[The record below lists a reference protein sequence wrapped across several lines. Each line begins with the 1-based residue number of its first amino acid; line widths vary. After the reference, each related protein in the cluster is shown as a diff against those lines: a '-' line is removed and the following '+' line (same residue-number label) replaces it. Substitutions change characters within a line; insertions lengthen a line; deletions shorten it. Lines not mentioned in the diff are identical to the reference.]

1 LTNEQDQKDQKDQK
15 DKLDQQD
22 QQDQRERQD
31 PREDQQDQQDQQDDP
46 QDDQQDQATGKVR
59 PVRLEEEMKKSYI
72 NYSMSVIAGRAL
84 PDVRD
89 GLKPVHR
96 RILYSMHESG
106 ITGDKPYRKS
116 ARVVGDVMGRYHPHG
131 DSSVYDALVRLAQ
144 DFSTRYMLADGQGN
158 FGSVDGDEPAAQRY
172 TEVRMSRI
180 AQEMLR
186 EIEKETVDFGPNY
199 DNELQEPLVLPSRI
213 PNLLINGSSG
223 IAVGMA
229 TNIPPHNLR
238 EVVDGLTAMIDNPQI
253 TASELMTYIKGPDY
267 PTGGSIIGLAGIRQ
281 AYETGRGSIVT
292 RGTAEIENIDHGKT
306 RITVTEIPYMVN
318 KARLIE
324 KIAELAREKKIDG
337 ITSLLDASDRNGM
350 RILIEVRRDVNP
362 QVVLNNL
369 YKHTQLQES
378 FGVIMLALVGGAPQ
392 VLSLKEILRHYLD
405 HQQDVIV
412 RRTKHDMKRAEERLH
427 IVEGLRIA
435 IDYIDEVI
443 RLIRASR
450 DEKAAQE
457 ALIARF
463 GLSERQAKAI
473 VDMRLGR
480 LSGLEREK
488 LEAEYDQLI
497 QRIAYLRSI
506 LADEY
511 LVLKIIKDEL
521 KEIRQ
526 KYGDARLTQ
535 ILQDENELSMEDL
548 IPDEEVCITITH
560 GGYIKRQPITT
571 FRNQKRGGRGVSS
584 MTTKEADFVE
594 HLFTTTNHNYLLFF
608 TNRGK
613 VYRTK
618 VYDVPEAGRT
628 AKGTAIVNLL
638 YINGEDKITAVIPV
652 KSFNENQYL
661 VTVTRAGIVKKS
673 PLIEYNTSR
682 KDGIIALN
690 LDDEDELI
698 GVKLTEGEDELIM
711 ATHYGMVIRI
721 SEGDIRS
728 LGRVSRGVR
737 GIALGV
743 GDQVVAVENIT
754 AGKELLAI
762 TEKGFGKRTDLAEF
776 RIQGRAGKGLIG
788 IRCTAKNGMVAGV
801 TAISPGDEIM
811 IITKDGIM
819 IRIFTDDIR
828 SIGRATQGVKVMH
841 LGENDQVQAIAKV
854 VVKDDEE
861 EEE

>member
-1 LTNEQDQKDQKDQK
+1 M
-15 DKLDQQD
+15 DKEGSLFD
-22 QQDQRERQD
+22 
-31 PREDQQDQQDQQDDP
+31 
-46 QDDQQDQATGKVR
+46 GKVV
-59 PVRLEEEMKKSYI
+59 PIRLEEEMKKSYI

-106 ITGDKPYRKS
+106 ITNDKPYRKS

-144 DFSTRYMLADGQGN
+144 DFSSRYMLADGQGN
-158 FGSVDGDEPAAQRY
+158 FGSVDGDDAAAQRY
-172 TEVRMSRI
+172 TEVRMSKI

-186 EIEKETVDFGPNY
+186 EIEKETVDFVPNY
-199 DNELQEPLVLPSRI
+199 DNELQEPSVLPSRI
-213 PNLLINGSSG
+213 PNLLLNGSSG

-229 TNIPPHNLR
+229 TNIPPHNLT
-238 EVVDGLTAMIDNPQI
+238 EVVDGIIAMIDNPQI
-253 TASELMTYIKGPDY
+253 TVEELMQHIKGPDY
-267 PTGGSIIGLAGIRQ
+267 PTGGNIIGTGGIRQ
-281 AYETGRGSIVT
+281 AYETGRGSVVT

-306 RITVTEIPYMVN
+306 RIIITEIPYMVN

-324 KIAELAREKKIDG
+324 KIAELVRDKKIDG

-378 FGVIMLALVGGAPQ
+378 FGVINLALVGGEPR
-392 VLSLKEILRHYLD
+392 VLNLKEMLYYYLK
-405 HQQDVIV
+405 HQEEVIV
-412 RRTKHDMKRAEERLH
+412 RRTKYDLKKAEDRLH

-443 RLIRASR
+443 RLIRASK

-457 ALIARF
+457 ALMNRF

-488 LEAEYDQLI
+488 LEAEYDQLV
-497 QRIAYLRSI
+497 QKIAYLRSI

-511 LVLKIIKDEL
+511 LVMKIIKDEL
-521 KEIRQ
+521 KEIKS
-526 KYGDARLTQ
+526 KYGDARLTK
-535 ILQDENELSMEDL
+535 ILPDADDISMEDL

-560 GGYIKRQPITT
+560 GGYIKRQPITS

-584 MTTKEADFVE
+584 MTTKESDFVE

-613 VYRTK
+613 VYRNK
-618 VYDVPEAGRT
+618 VYDVPEAGRQ

-638 YINGEDKITAVIPV
+638 YISGDDKITAVIPV
-652 KSFNENQYL
+652 KSFEESKYL
-661 VTVTRAGIVKKS
+661 LTVTKNGIVKKT
-673 PLIEYNTSR
+673 PLTEYNTSR

-690 LDDEDELI
+690 MDDDDELI
-698 GVKLTEGEDELIM
+698 GVKLTEGQDELVM
-711 ATHYGMVIRI
+711 ATYHGMVIRF
-721 SEGDIRS
+721 SEEDVRS
-728 LGRVSRGVR
+728 MGRVSRGVK
-737 GIALGV
+737 GINLGA
-743 GDQVVAVENIT
+743 GDHVVSVENIA
-754 AGKELLAI
+754 AGEELLFI
-762 TEKGFGKRTDLAEF
+762 TEKGFGKCTKLREF
-776 RIQGRAGKGLIG
+776 RIQSRGGKGLIG
-788 IRCTAKNGMVAGV
+788 IRCTNKNGMVAGV
-801 TAISPGDEIM
+801 TAISAGGEIM
-811 IITKDGIM
+811 IITKEGIM
-819 IRIFTDDIR
+819 IRCFTDDIS

-854 VVKDDEE
+854 VVKEDEEDEE
-861 EEE
+861 EGSAD